1 MVKVSEWVYSSCE
14 GVDVVEKNGQYLQF
28 VFDVDPDA
36 VVDLDQVHQAILARV
51 ESYIQDK

>member
-1 MVKVSEWVYSSCE
+1 MVKVWEWVYSSCE

-28 VFDVDPDA
+28 VFEVGPDA

>member
-1 MVKVSEWVYSSCE
+1 M
-14 GVDVVEKNGQYLQF
+14 VEKNGQYLQF
-28 VFDVDPDA
+28 VFEVGPDA